1 MGTPGDHGC
10 SLPSRHPCRA
20 GRRAD
25 QDPPAP
31 RRHHRPGRGGAAL
44 VGAKLVKDPLCLVAF
59 FRRLL
64 PCLPDG
70 LTLAYARLAKRLVIV
85 THFHELRHFSATTAM
100 AAARRGDG
108 SRPARHADPALTFA
122 STPTL
127 SRRATGG
134 WPTSWGP
141 SCSVPWTA
149 ARSLMRLTS
158 QRRPSWKAPG
168 SSPRRAR
175 S

>member
-1 MGTPGDHGC
+1 MSDW
-10 SLPSRHPCRA
+10 
-20 GRRAD
+20 GRRVITVVRSLAVIRAELAEGPTKTR
-25 QDPPAP
+25 Q
-31 RRHHRPGRGGAAL
+31 RRERHHRPGRGGAAL

-108 SRPARHADPALTFA
+108 SRPARHADPALTLRVYA
-122 STPTL
+122 HAL
-127 SRRATGG
+127 K
-134 WPTSWGP
+134 
-141 SCSVPWTA
+141 
-149 ARSLMRLTS
+149 AR
-158 QRRPSWKAPG
+158 
-168 SSPRRAR
+168 
-175 S
+175 